1 MLNVFILSVIMLRV
15 SMRSV
20 TMLNVIMQSVVG
32 YSMWVVVLQSYSK
45 YKASRKMAAS
55 NKRSS
60 LFVKS
65 VSKNGG
71 SYNKKFTAVIH
82 FVP

>member
-1 MLNVFILSVIMLRV
+1 MLNVNMLR
-15 SMRSV
+15 
-20 TMLNVIMQSVVG
+20 VVG
-32 YSMWVVVLQSYSK
+32 YSIWVVVLQSYSH
-45 YKASRKMAAS
+45 YKARRKMAAS

-71 SYNKKFTAVIH
+71 SYNKNFTALIH
-82 FVP
+82 FAP